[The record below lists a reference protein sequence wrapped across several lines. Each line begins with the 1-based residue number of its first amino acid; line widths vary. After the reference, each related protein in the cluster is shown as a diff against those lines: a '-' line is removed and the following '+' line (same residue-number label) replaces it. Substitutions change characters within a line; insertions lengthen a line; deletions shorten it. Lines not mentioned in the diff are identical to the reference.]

1 MKRPIRS
8 PVLLLPLFLLTSCA
22 TTSGAARLPTAAEIP
37 ALESQVERDPGE
49 IRAVV
54 RLGIA
59 YREANRLEEA
69 RATLERATALQPRE
83 AAAVFYLGLTY
94 EDLHRP
100 ADARQLYERYLD
112 IGSSAE
118 AKRLLRGRL
127 PLLERQEWRLAVRE
141 AIRRETDLVTS
152 DPGSNRVAVYPF
164 QFAGADPA
172 LRPLGR
178 ALAEM
183 LATDLSQTDRLTV
196 LERASVQAL
205 LDEFQLSESGL
216 VDPALAVRGGRL
228 LGAGRVIHGE
238 ISGDEALLR
247 MRAAV
252 AGTGDTREGVPLTE
266 EDALRRLFDLQK
278 RMALGL
284 YRSMGIELT
293 PAERERV
300 MHVPTRSLEAL
311 LAYGHCLD
319 AEDAADF
326 ARAARMCARAV
337 ELDPGFAAA
346 AARGERLTAAAAVAS
361 QTTSALAG
369 LAREEVP
376 LAPLHEPLEL
386 LQSLVP
392 DAPTRDAGVEV
403 QGREGVGSPTR
414 VRIILPRP

>member
-1 MKRPIRS
+1 MTQSTRY
-8 PVLLLPLFLLTSCA
+8 PVVLAALFLLTSCA
-22 TTSGAARLPTAAEIP
+22 TTRAPARLPTAAEIP
-37 ALESQVERDPGE
+37 ALEAHVARDAGDT
-49 IRAVV
+49 RALV

-59 YREANRLEEA
+59 YREARRLDEA
-69 RATLERATALQPRE
+69 RTTLERATGLQPDE

-94 EDLHRP
+94 EDLERP
-100 ADARQLYERYLD
+100 ADARRLYERYLD

-127 PLLERQEWRLAVRE
+127 PLLERQQWRLAVRD
-141 AIRRETDLVTS
+141 ALRRESELAVTDPQS
-152 DPGSNRVAVYPF
+152 RRIAIYPF

-183 LATDLSQTDRLTV
+183 LATDLSQTDRLNV
-196 LERASVQAL
+196 LERGSVQAL
-205 LDEFQLSESGL
+205 LDEFQLGESGL

-228 LGAGRVIHGE
+228 LGAGRVVQGE

-247 MRAAV
+247 MHAAV
-252 AGTGDTREGVPLTE
+252 AGTDGTRESTPLTE
-266 EDALRRLFDLQK
+266 QDALRRLFDMQK

-300 MHVPTRSLEAL
+300 MQMPTESLEAL

-319 AEDAADF
+319 AEDAGDL
-326 ARAARMCARAV
+326 ARAARMCARAA

-346 AARGERLTAAAAVAS
+346 AVRGERLTAAAAAAS
-361 QTTSALAG
+361 MTTSALARLAGEKVPAG
-369 LAREEVP
+369 LD
-376 LAPLHEPLEL
+376 EPLEL
-386 LQSLVP
+386 LESLVP
-392 DAPTRDAGVEV
+392 DAPTRDAGLEV

-414 VRIILPRP
+414 IRILLPRP